1 MNYILE
7 YKNFYKEGDIVII
20 EYWDNGMMTPVSIV
34 KQSSKRTYEVS
45 HNNKYSEIKNA
56 PNEII
61 KSSGIIDFYKK
72 LNN

>member
-20 EYWDNGMMTPVSIV
+20 EYWYNGMITPVSIV
-34 KQSSKRTYEVS
+34 KQLSKRTYEVS
-45 HNNKYSEIKNA
+45 HNNKYSKIKNA

-61 KSSGIIDFYKK
+61 KSSGIIDFYK
-72 LNN
+72 NIQ